1 MLKHIRGGVG
11 IYLCV
16 RSALAVAAAMV
27 LTIGNVAAD
36 AAQSARGD
44 GYPNRPIRYVVGG
57 SVGGGADSLARAIG
71 QKLGEQWGQQVIV
84 DNRPG
89 GGGIVASEIVAKSP
103 PDGHTLLMAFTSHV
117 TNPSLYPKLS
127 YDAVKDF
134 APITLIAT
142 IPNILVVH
150 PSLAADSVPALVVLS
165 KTKQLSFASTGS
177 GASTHLAGVLFGY
190 MSGAKLLH
198 VPYKGA
204 GPAITGV
211 LMGETNMMFAT
222 MVSILPQVKSGKL
235 RALAVT
241 GARRSA
247 AAPELPTIS
256 EAGIPGYEA
265 NAWFATFAAAKTPAA
280 LVARLNEAIVGI
292 VNAADVRDRLAAQGA
307 EALTSTPEE
316 LGRYTRTEMQRWQR
330 VIRESGA
337 RAD

>member
-1 MLKHIRGGVG
+1 MAALMGDKRPPGLGAA
-11 IYLCV
+11 LLL
-16 RSALAVAAAMV
+16 ALAAIPAH
-27 LTIGNVAAD
+27 
-36 AAQSARGD
+36 AAQSDRGET
-44 GYPNRPIRYVVGG
+44 YPNRPVRYVVGG

-71 QKLGEQWGQQVIV
+71 QKLAEQWGQQVIV

-127 YDAVKDF
+127 YDPVKDF

-150 PSLAADSVPALVVLS
+150 PSVPADSVPALLALA
-165 KTKQLSFASTGS
+165 KTKELSFASTGS
-177 GASTHLAGVLFGY
+177 GASTHLAGVLFAH
-190 MSGAKLLH
+190 MTGAKLLH

-211 LMGETNMMFAT
+211 VAGETQIMFAN
-222 MVSILPQVKSGKL
+222 MVGILPQVKSGRV

-241 GARRSA
+241 GAKRSA
-247 AAPELPTIS
+247 AAPELPTIAES
-256 EAGIPGYEA
+256 GVAGYEA
-265 NAWFATFAAAKTPAA
+265 NAWFATFAAAGTPGA
-280 LVARLNEAIVGI
+280 LVTRLNEAIVRI
-292 VNAADVRDRLAAQGA
+292 VNGPDVRERLAAQGA
-307 EALTSTPEE
+307 EPATSTPEA

-330 VIRESGA
+330 VIRASGA